1 MSTIRVLLVDD
12 HQIVRKGIA
21 AVLREYPQWEVC
33 GEAGN
38 GRDAVAAA
46 LKLEPDIIVMDISM
60 PEMNGL
66 EATRQI
72 RQARPDTEVL
82 IFSVHESE
90 QIIRDV
96 LASGA
101 RGYMLKTDCVTNLLA
116 AMEALSRHEVYFGS
130 RIAEML
136 LRGYLTGTTDG
147 KLDGG
152 PSGPLS
158 PREREVVQLLAEGRS
173 NKGVATAL
181 AISIKTVET
190 HRSRLM
196 AKLDLHTMS
205 DLVRYAIR
213 NHIIEC

>member
-1 MSTIRVLLVDD
+1 VDD
-12 HQIVRKGIA
+12 HQIVRKGIEA
-21 AVLREYPQWEVC
+21 LLREYPRWEVC
-33 GEAGN
+33 GEAAN
-38 GRDAVAAA
+38 GREAVSAA
-46 LKLEPDIIVMDISM
+46 LKLEPDIVVMDISM

-72 RQARPDTEVL
+72 RQARPGIEVL

-90 QIIRDV
+90 QIIREV

-101 RGYMLKTDCVTNLLA
+101 RGYMLKTDCVSNLLA
-116 AMEALSRHEVYFGS
+116 ALEALSRHEVYFGS
-130 RIAEML
+130 RIAEVL
-136 LRGYLTGTTDG
+136 LRGYLMGASEG
-147 KLDGG
+147 KLDGA

-173 NKGVATAL
+173 NKEVAIAL

-190 HRSRLM
+190 HRSRVM
-196 AKLDLHTMS
+196 TKLDLHTMS